1 MPLQMQRN
9 DKNAAGSN
17 NHGAMTGNRSGKP
30 SKEASPIGTP
40 NQGRKS
46 RNVFGQAEDMLVKKR
61 TAQSDLSL
69 ASADNSKLKSSGR
82 NGNAREPREE
92 EKNLDV
98 SGDSG
103 NNTSGTDVESGQRKK
118 NAK

>member
-1 MPLQMQRN
+1 
-9 DKNAAGSN
+9 
-17 NHGAMTGNRSGKP
+17 MTVNRSGKP
-30 SKEASPIGTP
+30 SKEASPSGTP
-40 NQGRKS
+40 NQGGRKS

-92 EKNLDV
+92 QKNLDV

-103 NNTSGTDVESGQRKK
+103 NNTSGTDVESGTRKK